1 MTELV
6 RGRVGHT
13 SADGLRQSLLFF
25 FLIITF
31 HWIAHF
37 VIRGKKYLFF
47 PFKQNKTEPKQEAL
61 GMIAGF

>member
-25 FLIITF
+25 FFNHYLSLDSTF
-31 HWIAHF
+31 CYK
-37 VIRGKKYLFF
+37 RQKYLFF